1 MIYIHKGFVIVP
13 NIKGRPKHEKT
24 HENIFDAL
32 EVFGNVVEGF
42 VVNGNF
48 RTDDKNGEERS

>member
-1 MIYIHKGFVIVP
+1 MIHIQKVLYQFQTLREDLNMKRHTRISLTPF
-13 NIKGRPKHEKT
+13 
-24 HENIFDAL
+24 
-32 EVFGNVVEGF
+32 EVLGNVVEGF

>member
-1 MIYIHKGFVIVP
+1 MKRHTRISLTPF
-13 NIKGRPKHEKT
+13 
-24 HENIFDAL
+24 
-32 EVFGNVVEGF
+32 EVLGNVVEGF